1 MPTLDDLPVIP
12 KLVALSANDLIPVSD
27 SSASGAGPSK
37 VKHIP
42 AALAAQGFTHAWVIN
57 YDNALLKAQ
66 TTNATAQ
73 AITLLS
79 VPANSVV
86 TDVRV
91 AVTTLF
97 AAVGAS
103 PAITDLTAIV
113 GKTGT
118 TNAYIT
124 ALDIDT
130 AGTQI
135 VNNTGT
141 LIDGKN
147 EADYLS
153 SATNLVLT
161 ITPTGGKL
169 SQLTAGQIVVLAN
182 IQTLSDYANL
192 VPAT

>member
-1 MPTLDDLPVIP
+1 MPTLDDLPALQ
-12 KLVALSANDLIPVSD
+12 KLVTLSANDLIPVLD
-27 SSASGAGPSK
+27 SSVPGPGASK
-37 VKHIP
+37 IKHVP
-42 AALAAQGFTHAWVIN
+42 AALAAQGYTHAWVIN
-57 YDNALLKAQ
+57 FNNAELKAQ
-66 TTNATAQ
+66 TTNATAE

-86 TDVRV
+86 ADVRV

-124 ALDIDT
+124 TLDIDT
-130 AGTQI
+130 AGTRI

-141 LIDGKN
+141 VIDGKN

-153 SATNLVLT
+153 TATDLILT

-169 SQLTAGQIVVLAN
+169 SELTAGQLVVLAN
-182 IQTLSDYANL
+182 IQTLADYANL

>member
-1 MPTLDDLPVIP
+1 MPTLDDLPTIP

-27 SSASGAGPSK
+27 SSASSSGASK

-42 AALAAQGFTHAWVIN
+42 AALAAQGYTHAWVIN
-57 YDNALLKAQ
+57 FNNAELKAQ
-66 TTNATAQ
+66 VTNATAE
-73 AITLLS
+73 AITLLTI
-79 VPANSVV
+79 PANSAVV
-86 TDVRV
+86 DVLV
-91 AVTTLF
+91 AVPTLF

-124 ALDIDT
+124 ALDIDS
-130 AGTQI
+130 GTTRI
-135 VNNTGT
+135 VNNTGAS
-141 LIDGKN
+141 IDLKS
-147 EADYLS
+147 EADYLT
-153 SATNLVLT
+153 SATDLILT

-169 SQLTAGQIVVLAN
+169 SELTAGQLVVLAN
-182 IQTLSDYANL
+182 ILTLSDYANL